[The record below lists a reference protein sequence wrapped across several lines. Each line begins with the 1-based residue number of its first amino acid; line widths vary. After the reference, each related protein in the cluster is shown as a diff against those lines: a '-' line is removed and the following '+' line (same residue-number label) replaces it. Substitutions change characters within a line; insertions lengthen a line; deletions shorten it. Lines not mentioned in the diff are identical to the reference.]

1 MSCRFQGRS
10 AATFAQRRPFSW
22 RAIFNAVVERARSGL
37 ARRRQRLELLDYM
50 ANDHRAAADIGI
62 TSYEARNWSERPF
75 WRA

>member
-1 MSCRFQGRS
+1 MPLSS
-10 AATFAQRRPFSW
+10 
-22 RAIFNAVVERARSGL
+22 ARSGL

-62 TSYEARNWSERPF
+62 TGYEARHWSERPI